1 MNSKTQWLVILF
13 RQRKHK
19 QPSND
24 SRLGVTQ
31 HIKKDQ
37 GRMLIGKGLTVLDP
51 RNVLS

>member
-1 MNSKTQWLVILF
+1 MNSKSQWLMSLF
-13 RQRKHK
+13 CQRKHK
-19 QPSND
+19 QPSTD

-37 GRMLIGKGLTVLDP
+37 GRMLIGKGLTILNP